1 MHHFKNIEPRRLFF
15 GLIKATR
22 RDGRG
27 TFRTNFM
34 ETFILVILDSGRHM
48 YIRWCKWSLKRA
60 LKSLDFVQDTARIC
74 NQSFWK
80 PKVDP
85 LVKQCP
91 NMKIVHIFDIFKE
104 PHWNTFDIDF
114 GEALDKSDQN
124 HQSLIISTLKLSR
137 NQYSQ
142 MYISFLHLCLWF
154 IFLYYIY
161 RTIFLSPSN
170 IQFKTRDRTYPHLTP
185 TPSEVSE
192 FLRYSNYGYFVKQ
205 DIFFR
210 WNSESAKHRRYWRR
224 NADSAKYRLLFLL
237 EAKPVNINIS
247 DGKVSAPRLD
257 FK

>member
-1 MHHFKNIEPRRLFF
+1 
-15 GLIKATR
+15 
-22 RDGRG
+22 
-27 TFRTNFM
+27 M

-124 HQSLIISTLKLSR
+124 HQSLIISTLKLSQKSILS
-137 NQYSQ
+137 NV
-142 MYISFLHLCLWF
+142 HL
-154 IFLYYIY
+154 
-161 RTIFLSPSN
+161 
-170 IQFKTRDRTYPHLTP
+170 
-185 TPSEVSE
+185 
-192 FLRYSNYGYFVKQ
+192 
-205 DIFFR
+205 FFTSLFMVL
-210 WNSESAKHRRYWRR
+210 N
-224 NADSAKYRLLFLL
+224 FLL
-237 EAKPVNINIS
+237 VVLFYFFYFFGPSVFFFLVFFNLNHLRPTA
-247 DGKVSAPRLD
+247 
-257 FK
+257 

>member
-185 TPSEVSE
+185 PIKYHPHPLGSFGISSLFKLWLLCET
-192 FLRYSNYGYFVKQ
+192 RY
-205 DIFFR
+205 FFQMKFR
-210 WNSESAKHRRYWRR
+210 IGKTSAILATKCRFGKISFIISSWGKTC
-224 NADSAKYRLLFLL
+224 KY
-237 EAKPVNINIS
+237 
-247 DGKVSAPRLD
+247 
-257 FK
+257 

>member
-170 IQFKTRDRTYPHLTP
+170 IQFKTRDRTYPHLPPPHKISPPPPRKFRNFFAIQIMVT
-185 TPSEVSE
+185 
-192 FLRYSNYGYFVKQ
+192 LWNK
-205 DIFFR
+205 IFFSDEIPNR
-210 WNSESAKHRRYWRR
+210 QNIGDIGDEMPIRQNIVY
-224 NADSAKYRLLFLL
+224 YFFLWQNL
-237 EAKPVNINIS
+237 
-247 DGKVSAPRLD
+247 
-257 FK
+257 